1 MIFAFA
7 LNAALAA
14 DPAAVEFLTVDDA
27 APQRYEFSLRASDLD
42 PAAKAHPE
50 LGFYIERDGKPA
62 DRQVAA
68 VDTRVPL
75 RGRLVIWLMGPKPA
89 LFERL
94 NGYGLHVIQP
104 HYARHWYGRICRDKP
119 VGPDC
124 RGNARLEATTGID
137 ASDDMDLT
145 PADGMAERARQ
156 MVVRLAAE
164 NPQARWDA
172 FLDDD
177 DQLIWDR
184 VIVSGASHGASS
196 AARFAVHQRVAR
208 VVCLC
213 GPRDQFQRWQ
223 GQESATPANRFFGFT
238 HTLDYGWSEDHYCR
252 SWQMLGLERFGP
264 LVDVDAS
271 APPFRNSR
279 RLLTSFDVDGDAKRA
294 HSSVTPGPAA
304 LKKNGQLAHEPVWR
318 YLYTHPVDEV
328 GQPVEAEPCDLEQ
341 SQD

>member
-1 MIFAFA
+1 MVTAFL
-7 LNAALAA
+7 LNVVLAA
-14 DPAAVEFLTVDDA
+14 DPAAIEPLTVRDPQ
-27 APQRYEFSLRASDLD
+27 PQRYEFALRASDLN
-42 PAAKAHPE
+42 PAAQAHPD
-50 LGFYIERDGKPA
+50 LGFFLEQDGKPA
-62 DRQVAA
+62 DRQVAT

-75 RGRLVIWLMGPKPA
+75 RGQLVIWLMSPKPD

-104 HYARHWYGRICRDKP
+104 HYARHWYGRICQDKP

-137 ASDDMDLT
+137 ASDEMNLT
-145 PADGMAERARQ
+145 TADGMAERARR
-156 MVVRLAAE
+156 MVVHLATE
-164 NPQARWDA
+164 NPQGRWDA

-196 AARFAVHQRVAR
+196 AARFAMHQKVAR

-213 GPRDQFQRWQ
+213 GPRDQYQRWQ

-238 HTLDYGWSEDHYCR
+238 HTLDTGWTGDHYCR
-252 SWQMLGLERFGP
+252 SWQMLGLEQFGP

-271 APPFRNSR
+271 SPPYENSR
-279 RLLTSFDVDGDAKRA
+279 RLVTSFDVDGNEKRA

-304 LKKNGQLAHEPVWR
+304 YQKNGRFPHDPVWE
-318 YLYTHPVDEV
+318 YLYTHPVDAV
-328 GQPVEAEPCDLEQ
+328 GDPVEAEPCELEQ
-341 SQD
+341 SQN